1 MVAIV
6 GGAGC
11 ARQGDMSEIRREQRS
26 IRTQLADTRAT
37 VDSLQREIATT
48 RGKVQENRHA
58 ERADTRFQTLEARVA
73 AIEQGHPGA
82 AVESGAPIDVGEPQ
96 SGTQASAAA
105 AGAAPA
111 PEAARACSAP
121 AASREGLSGTPVH
134 ESTALGRLRTNVD

>member
-58 ERADTRFQTLEARVA
+58 ERADTRFQNLEARVA
-73 AIEQGHPGA
+73 GLEQGHPGA
-82 AVESGAPIDVGEPQ
+82 SVESGAAVDVGGPQ
-96 SGTQASAAA
+96 TGAPPSGAT
-105 AGAAPA
+105 AGSLP
-111 PEAARACSAP
+111 PPSR
-121 AASREGLSGTPVH
+121 AASH
-134 ESTALGRLRTNVD
+134 A